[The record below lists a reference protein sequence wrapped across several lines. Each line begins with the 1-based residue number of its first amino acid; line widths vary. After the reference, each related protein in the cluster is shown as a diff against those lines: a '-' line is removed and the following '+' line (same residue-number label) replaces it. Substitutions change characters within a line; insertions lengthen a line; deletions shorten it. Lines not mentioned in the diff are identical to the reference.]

1 MKDSRVERFNVV
13 TGKAPSKN
21 INELYKQIE
30 NQCTYLLEE
39 VKETLQAA
47 KENNMIEV
55 VDGVCD
61 IKYVASQLQTLV
73 ESIGVDFEGAFSE
86 VCNNNDKKFTTIYNQ
101 ACAWEGY
108 YAEQN
113 KDVYISHVK
122 YKGEDYFT
130 VCDAA
135 TNKTL
140 KFNNFPKVDLI
151 PFLPKELVHV

>member
-1 MKDSRVERFNVV
+1 MKDSRVERFNTI
-13 TGKAPSKN
+13 TGKAPSKDLK
-21 INELYKQIE
+21 ELYKQIE

-47 KENNMIEV
+47 QENDIVEV

-61 IKYVASQLQTLV
+61 VKYVASQLQTMV

-86 VCNNNDKKFTTIYNQ
+86 VCDNNDKKFTTVYNQ
-101 ACAWEGY
+101 ACSWESYHFGLG
-108 YAEQN
+108 

-122 YKGEDYFT
+122 YKGGDYFT
-130 VCDAA
+130 VCDAT

-140 KFNNFPKVDLI
+140 KYENFPKVDLKPFI
-151 PFLPKELVHV
+151 PKGLL